1 MSLKEKYS
9 SSSNKDQETRK
20 TNNMND
26 DRNTKYLYSIG
37 GRGSKPGQLFQPHGM
52 AIHKHKIYVADTGN
66 NRIQCFTYVKSHNKE
81 QKKNSWGDWHVEC
94 MFPDPY
100 KMQYGQWQNSVSK
113 YDVKTG
119 KRKTLK
125 KHKNKRSHRL
135 HHEFLLGEKRDNN
148 DPHRYNSLLLNP
160 EDICIDSLGL
170 CIVADTGHHCI
181 RIFGIEEEE
190 IDNNNIAKEQLLS
203 VEEFALVPLALRWKY
218 KHHISKD
225 NNGRPQ
231 FYRSV
236 PNHRFVLL
244 ATWGGVASNTPGFFR
259 FPRSICTFDWLMNE
273 NIDRHFDVKKA
284 KNFVHNLAVLDSGN
298 DRVQFF
304 EYHRGEVNDQH
315 TFDMRM
321 ENQLDDGER
330 LIESEDYKKQNG
342 GGGCCTIS

>member
-1 MSLKEKYS
+1 M
-9 SSSNKDQETRK
+9 
-20 TNNMND
+20 
-26 DRNTKYLYSIG
+26 
-37 GRGSKPGQLFQPHGM
+37 
-52 AIHKHKIYVADTGN
+52 
-66 NRIQCFTYVKSHNKE
+66 
-81 QKKNSWGDWHVEC
+81 
-94 MFPDPY
+94 
-100 KMQYGQWQNSVSK
+100 
-113 YDVKTG
+113 
-119 KRKTLK
+119 
-125 KHKNKRSHRL
+125 
-135 HHEFLLGEKRDNN
+135 
-148 DPHRYNSLLLNP
+148 
-160 EDICIDSLGL
+160 
-170 CIVADTGHHCI
+170 
-181 RIFGIEEEE
+181 
-190 IDNNNIAKEQLLS
+190 S

-236 PNHRFVLL
+236 LNHRFVLL